1 MAEDGRDMSRKVAG
15 TLYVV
20 LLVVVLALIA
30 LPWVVNLIAEL
41 VPR

>member
-1 MAEDGRDMSRKVAG
+1 MTRKVTG
-15 TLYVV
+15 RLYLL

-30 LPWVVNLIAEL
+30 IPWAVNLIAEL